1 MNDIIFSKIENL
13 DIFKNMNYH
22 ILNISAYVLTELQ
35 IQIVIMICS
44 VFQFIFLKR
53 FPFQEKLFQK
63 QYFLNIFLLFDFCQD
78 HDSHKGSNW
87 NLFPNSTTLRKREHG
102 WATFTNV
109 KIGLF
114 IPKEEFKI
122 LHLKLKGRWHGHSLL
137 EIRLLH
143 TTLRL
148 VFSPDSI

>member
-1 MNDIIFSKIENL
+1 M
-13 DIFKNMNYH
+13 IFKNINYY
-22 ILNISAYVLTELQ
+22 ISSPLSYVLTEHQ
-35 IQIVIMICS
+35 IEIVIMICS

-102 WATFTNV
+102 LATFTNV

-122 LHLKLKGRWHGHSLL
+122 FKF
-137 EIRLLH
+137 EIER
-143 TTLRL
+143 
-148 VFSPDSI
+148 